1 MVEEA
6 GFGRAEMNSEKL
18 AGTVKGFQRH
28 IFLTWGLATEWPE
41 DPFEKQYKGTLPVA
55 LDEAVEK
62 VKKEIKGKVRITLVE
77 RSEGAQDGLVL
88 LYPEA
93 VEFDV
98 GADGAQIPQLLAF
111 LRQGGSL
118 GRDIEDTMLFVCAHA
133 KRDARCGFCGPELT
147 AKAEE
152 LLKLNEV
159 PAMRIRKCSHVGG
172 HKYAGN
178 VLVYGRDTSHWY
190 GYVTPWNL
198 KGVLLGRQLRS
209 RLWRGRL
216 GITEQEAIQER
227 RNQVLR
233 DLLPAAALTA
243 ALLAFGYGWYRRRN

>member
-41 DPFEKQYKGTLPVA
+41 DPFEKQYKG
-55 LDEAVEK
+55 
-62 VKKEIKGKVRITLVE
+62 
-77 RSEGAQDGLVL
+77 
-88 LYPEA
+88 
-93 VEFDV
+93 
-98 GADGAQIPQLLAF
+98 
-111 LRQGGSL
+111 
-118 GRDIEDTMLFVCAHA
+118 ML
-133 KRDARCGFCGPELT
+133 
-147 AKAEE
+147 AEE